1 MRAHVRSR
9 RDSVITGVSGALL
22 ILYVVAVSDDP
33 VSPDANRVSLVAIGG
48 LSIALGAVLVWRA
61 FRLGVR
67 VGSDE
72 VVVHNLLRTRRLP
85 RRDVARFSLGR
96 LRRLDRD
103 AVVLETTGGDSIVV
117 SSLSAS
123 PYEMLRGS
131 MRVSRFV
138 DELNALLR

>member
-9 RDSVITGVSGALL
+9 RDSVGIGATGALL

-33 VSPDANRVSLVAIGG
+33 VSPKANRGALFLVGAFA
-48 LSIALGAVLVWRA
+48 IALGAFALYRS
-61 FRLGVR
+61 FRLGVTI
-67 VGSDE
+67 GPDE
-72 VVVHNLLRTRRLP
+72 VVVHNFFRTRRLP

-96 LRRLDRD
+96 LRRIDRD
-103 AVVLETTGGDSIVV
+103 AVVLETTSGDSIVV

-123 PYEMLRGS
+123 PYEMLRAS
-131 MRVSRFV
+131 DRVSRFV